1 MSINKIGGPGNIKP
15 GAAKRPSGTGSAG
28 DTSFASLLKG
38 TEKTSGQVSQSAP
51 VTALDAMLTVQAVDE
66 QGGGNRK
73 NRQRAFQ
80 RGSSLLAHL
89 DEIRHGL
96 LEGRLPASRLQALAQ
111 QLRSEK
117 LNVEDPRQ
125 AEILAEIELRCA
137 VELAKLGL

>member
-38 TEKTSGQVSQSAP
+38 AEKTPAQVSQPAP

-66 QGGGNRK
+66 QGGNRK

-80 RGSSLLAHL
+80 RGSSLLDRL

-117 LNVEDPRQ
+117 LTVEDPRQ
-125 AEILAEIELRCA
+125 AELLAEIELRCA

>member
-15 GAAKRPSGTGSAG
+15 GAAKRPSGTASAG
-28 DTSFASLLKG
+28 DSSFASLLKG
-38 TEKTSGQVSQSAP
+38 AEKTPAQVSQPTP

-66 QGGGNRK
+66 QGGNRK

-80 RGSSLLAHL
+80 RGSSLLDRL

-117 LNVEDPRQ
+117 LTVEDPRQ